1 MWGLNFI
8 PSLHRRESRNAPATG
23 KMKKGGLSLAGAT
36 KLSLSFSGR
45 SKKAAAA
52 ASSVDAGLTASVN
65 HDNRPTASRVDPIDM
80 QVGDLALQFKDGG
93 WTSTDTAGNARTLT
107 APGQGE
113 FSGPGSR
120 RPDTSPADKAE
131 IERVKREN
139 EALRGEVRMPRR
151 RTRLW
156 RVTPHTLVAHGS
168 LC

>member
-1 MWGLNFI
+1 
-8 PSLHRRESRNAPATG
+8 
-23 KMKKGGLSLAGAT
+23 MKKAGLSLSGAS

-52 ASSVDAGLTASVN
+52 SSSVDAGLAASVN

-107 APGQGE
+107 VP
-113 FSGPGSR
+113 PV
-120 RPDTSPADKAE
+120 RPDTSSADAAE
-131 IERVKREN
+131 IERVKKEN

-151 RTRLW
+151 TRLW
-156 RVTPHTLVAHGS
+156 RATPHTPVAHGS